1 MINIGKISYNGVR
14 LKVWFNEKAKIS
26 TFSRDYSTGLLL
38 QGWPYDNGMNS
49 YRDFQLVPHDVDKN
63 LFYIE
68 LVPGVVDFVSSRE
81 TIDFT
86 DRTRKFV
93 SEIHRFLRETKNV
106 AKMLLDLDD
115 KIFDSICQNR
125 FLYQLTIRSKET
137 EAIKRFENK
146 MVDYKVEVE
155 NLAVIQKDRW
165 STYSTLSQLDHD
177 AFGQYNLHSVK
188 TNDYF
193 DRNRRPVVV
202 DLFKSYMQG
211 INVPQNLLVIHNST
225 SRGLRRKIL
234 ANVKKEG
241 NNKSLLFIENR
252 LSEEEKKK
260 FKSIKFLNAIILE
273 EDEYDLPTK
282 ENTQKNKSRE
292 SIQSVKKLKMKN
304 RSLKSFELSTE
315 ALNRNIPEDKNT
327 FIVVSN
333 ILNWMHHYREIASSH
348 WMATKSEEVVLV
360 ETSRVATVY
369 DALVKDGYKNVMFVE
384 SGNISSK
391 NRTVLEKASYIDLS
405 QIDNDSLLIRYIYA
419 KIKNDIFRYS
429 IVEET
434 KAKDLRVLV
443 LDRLK
448 RDKKLEVLD
457 LEEFNNNND
466 SAYDVDFQALFDKN
480 NENLE
485 HNAEIINYLEKIIH
499 QVQMIVVNL
508 SKDIDKVMKILEI
521 TMP

>member
-1 MINIGKISYNGVR
+1 MINIGKISYNGVK
-14 LKVWFNEKAKIS
+14 LKVWFNEKAKIY
-26 TFSRDYSTGLLL
+26 TFSGDYNIGLLL
-38 QGWPYDNGMNS
+38 QGWPYDNGMNL
-49 YRDFQLVPHDVDKN
+49 YRDFQLVPHEVNKT

-93 SEIHRFLRETKNV
+93 SETHKFLRGTTNI
-106 AKMLLDLDD
+106 AKMLLALDD
-115 KIFDSICQNR
+115 KTFNSICQNR
-125 FLYQLTIRSKET
+125 FLYQLTIKSKET
-137 EAIKRFENK
+137 EAIKKFENK
-146 MVDYKVEVE
+146 MADYKIEVK

-165 STYSTLSQLDHD
+165 ATYSTLSQLDHD
-177 AFGQYNLHSVK
+177 MFGQYNLYSVK

-193 DRNRRPVVV
+193 DRNRKPVVV

-225 SRGLRRKIL
+225 SRGIRRKIL

-241 NNKSLLFIENR
+241 NNKSLLFIENK

-282 ENTQKNKSRE
+282 ANEKKDKSRE
-292 SIQSVKKLKMKN
+292 SIQSVRKLKMKN

-315 ALNRNIPEDKNT
+315 ILNGNIPEDKNT

-333 ILNWMHHYREIASSH
+333 ILNWTHRYRVIAGSH

-369 DALVKDGYKNVMFVE
+369 DTLVEDGYKNVMFVE

-391 NRTVLEKASYIDLS
+391 NRTVLEEVSYIDVS
-405 QIDNDSLLIRYIYA
+405 QFDNDSLLIRYIYA

-429 IVEET
+429 IVEES
-434 KAKDLRVLV
+434 KAKVLRALV
-443 LDRLK
+443 LNKLK
-448 RDKKLEVLD
+448 GDKKLEVLD
-457 LEEFNNNND
+457 LEEFNNNKD
-466 SAYDVDFQALFDKN
+466 SIYDVDFQALFDEKN
-480 NENLE
+480 EKFEQNK
-485 HNAEIINYLEKIIH
+485 EIINYLEKIIH
-499 QVQMIVVNL
+499 QVQMIVTYL
-508 SKDIDKVMKILEI
+508 SKDVDKVVKILEI